1 MKIKQFSHTDLDGVG
16 SYVVLKS
23 ALPADKHEVSIT
35 YCDYHKIDEK
45 VVNFTKSE
53 DFNSYDFIVITD
65 ISVNEETAII
75 LDEIHKSEQGPTI
88 QLLDHHGTAEWLNKY
103 EWAHVDQ
110 NHQGH
115 PGHKSSGTSLVV
127 DFLDTNWPELEAEL
141 THGVRHFAE
150 TVRRYDT
157 WEWARFYN
165 EILPKELNDYLYM
178 TSREE
183 FANLMIEIIPSNKPG
198 EEVYFDT
205 RARALL
211 DQKQKEIEAYIKKK
225 SKQLIKTDYKE
236 GVVAGVVFADQHV
249 SELGN
254 ELCKQNEDIDF
265 VIMIDM
271 GERKLSFRTAKDDV
285 DVSEIAKTY
294 GGGGH
299 PKASGAQFS
308 EEDIHGFLSRIL

>member
-16 SYVVLKS
+16 SYIVLRA
-23 ALPADKHEVSIT
+23 ALPANKHEVSIT
-35 YCDYHKIDEK
+35 YCDYGKIDEK
-45 VVNFTKSE
+45 VINFTKSE
-53 DFNSYDFIVITD
+53 DFNSYDYIIITD
-65 ISVNEETAII
+65 ISVNQDTANI
-75 LDEIHKSEQGPTI
+75 LDEVHKSEEGPSI
-88 QLLDHHGTAEWLNKY
+88 QLLDHHGTAEWLNQY
-103 EWAHVDQ
+103 EWAHVEQ
-110 NHQGH
+110 KLII

-127 DFLDTNWPELEAEL
+127 DFLYSKAQEFDAQITC
-141 THGVRHFAE
+141 GVRHFAE
-150 TVRRYDT
+150 MVRRYDT
-157 WEWARFYN
+157 WEWSTIYN
-165 EILPKELNDYLYM
+165 EILPKELNDFLYM

-183 FANLMIEIIPSNKPG
+183 FATAMLEIVPSNKLG

-225 SKQLIKTDYKE
+225 AKQLIKTDYKE
-236 GVVAGVVFADQHV
+236 GAVAGVVFADQHV

-271 GERKLSFRTAKDDV
+271 GERKLSFRTAKDEV
-285 DVSEIAKTY
+285 NVSEIAKTY

-299 PKASGAQFS
+299 PKSSGAQFS
-308 EEDIHGFLSRIL
+308 EEDIHGFLSHIL